1 MSETTTEGNSMVQGN
16 VVALGLQSDVA
27 STRKLATKVQEL
39 AIKLGETLDVEESTA
54 ADRKAKADSDAEA
67 EKEARGRLKY
77 LDAQREE
84 LMATLGKGPKSR
96 NSDAAKVREWAAANG
111 HEVGARGRIP
121 QPVVDAYQA
130 AQASTSPVA

>member
-27 STRKLATKVQEL
+27 GTRKLATKVQEL
-39 AIKLGETLDVEESTA
+39 AIKLGETLD
-54 ADRKAKADSDAEA
+54 AEA
-67 EKEARGRLKY
+67 ATAGERAAAAQEKATQDERCRRELEE
-77 LDAQREE
+77 LNAQRAQ
-84 LMATLGKGPKSR
+84 LMATLGKGPKS
-96 NSDAAKVREWAAANG
+96 SSGDAAKVREWAAANG